1 MKAKDFLERE
11 IIKMQEL
18 WSLDNIQKNL
28 ICSLMEQYVELNKL
42 YEIGEKSI
50 KRYEIDFD
58 GNVLAGIEISA
69 NTPKIFGVLDKKGN
83 GISPE
88 KIKIKEKK

>member
-1 MKAKDFLERE
+1 MKAKDFLERG
-11 IIKMQEL
+11 IKNMQEL
-18 WSLDNIQKNL
+18 WGLSGIQKKL
-28 ICSLMEQYVELNKL
+28 VCDLMEQYVELNKL

-69 NTPKIFGVLDKKGN
+69 NTPKIYGALDKNGK
-83 GISPE
+83 GISAE

>member
-50 KRYEIDFD
+50 KRYEINFD

-69 NTPKIFGVLDKKGN
+69 NIPKVYGALDKNGN
-83 GISPE
+83 GISAE
-88 KIKIKEKK
+88 KIKITEKK

>member
-1 MKAKDFLERE
+1 MKAKDFLEKE
-11 IIKMQEL
+11 IKNIPEL
-18 WSLDNIQKNL
+18 WGLDNIQKKL
-28 ICSLMEQYVELNKL
+28 VCSLIEQYVELNKF
-42 YEIGEKSI
+42 YEMGEKSI

-69 NTPKIFGVLDKKGN
+69 NIPKIYGALDRNGH

-88 KIKIKEKK
+88 KIKITEKK